1 MKVIVVADDLIFP
14 NNSGGRAEVLGNTE
28 ALRSAGHEVAIIMMQ
43 REDISVPDLEKN
55 LTYSKDVQI
64 FKRHSFFKSSLT
76 FPWMPYQ
83 LSSRIWA
90 ELDAS
95 RYKDFD
101 LVIAHHEYAIP
112 TAEKISS
119 ALNIPLILRSHNDEI
134 KYLKSLYRGN
144 TNYIKK
150 LYFLAELVRAK
161 VCFTEKFYK
170 NVSYVATISDS
181 DQKFYRE
188 RGIKVRTAAP
198 SLAINT
204 LKDNM
209 RVSRNGKKLVFA
221 GTLDVAITREGLRW
235 FVDNVLP
242 KLTAYDPEITLTIMG
257 RRAPQEF
264 IGLIQ
269 QNENVS
275 FLGEVDS
282 IDDHLLTSTVF
293 INPIFGGSGVNMK
306 MGPPASLGLPIVSTS
321 IGARGLDG
329 LSAGITVADSADD
342 FYKSIILLLED
353 TMFWKQQSDNLLQ
366 GINNYK
372 PPVIAQQTLGNFNN
386 EKNIGF

>member
-76 FPWMPYQ
+76 YPWMPYQ

-150 LYFLAELVRAK
+150 LYFLAELLRAK
-161 VCFTEKFYK
+161 ICFTEKFYK
-170 NVSYVATISDS
+170 NISHVATISDS

-188 RGIKVRTAAP
+188 RGIKVRTVAP
-198 SLAINT
+198 SLAISA
-204 LKDNM
+204 LEDNK

-235 FVDNVLP
+235 FVDKVLP

-257 RRAPQEF
+257 RRAPHEF
-264 IGLIQ
+264 VSSMK
-269 QNENVS
+269 QNNHVE

-282 IDDHLLTSTVF
+282 IEDNLLKSTIF

-306 MGPPASLGLPIVSTS
+306 MGPPASIGLPIVSTS
-321 IGARGLDG
+321 IGARGLEG
-329 LSAGITVADSADD
+329 LLTGIILADSANS
-342 FYKSIILLLED
+342 FYESIVNLLED
-353 TMFWKQQSDNLLQ
+353 ESLWQQQSANLLQ
-366 GINNYK
+366 GVRNFAPMVVAK
-372 PPVIAQQTLGNFNN
+372 QTLGETDINDCS
-386 EKNIGF
+386 

>member
-1 MKVIVVADDLIFP
+1 MKILVVADDLIFP

-55 LTYSKDVQI
+55 LTYSQDVQI
-64 FKRHSFFKSSLT
+64 FKRHSFLKSSFT
-76 FPWMPYQ
+76 YPWMPYQ

-90 ELDAS
+90 ELDIS

-119 ALNIPLILRSHNDEI
+119 ALKIPLILRSHNDEI

-161 VCFTEKFYK
+161 ICFTEKFYK
-170 NVSYVATISDS
+170 NVSHVATISDS
-181 DQKFYRE
+181 DQKFYQE

-198 SLAINT
+198 SLAINA
-204 LKDNM
+204 LEDNK

-235 FVDNVLP
+235 FVDEVLP

-257 RRAPQEF
+257 RRAPHEF
-264 IGLIQ
+264 VSSME
-269 QNENVS
+269 QNNHID

-282 IDDHLLTSTVF
+282 IEDNLLKSTVF

-306 MGPPASLGLPIVSTS
+306 MGPPASIGLPIVSTS
-321 IGARGLDG
+321 TGARGLEG
-329 LSAGITVADSADD
+329 LSAGITLADSANT
-342 FYKSIILLLED
+342 FYESIVKLLED
-353 TMFWKQQSDNLLQ
+353 ESFWKQQSANLLQ
-366 GINNYK
+366 GIRSFAPIVVAN
-372 PPVIAQQTLGNFNN
+372 QTLN
-386 EKNIGF
+386 ETDINDCR